1 MLKKQQI
8 FHRLYFMVRWS
19 FALIGD
25 HIDASLASIV
35 KHALFAVACVEHLTI
50 HLLLETCGAAVRS
63 QTSSHLL
70 RAYLFN

>member
-1 MLKKQQI
+1 
-8 FHRLYFMVRWS
+8 MVRWS

-25 HIDASLASIV
+25 LIDASLARFV

-50 HLLLETCGAAVRS
+50 HLSLETCGAALRS
-63 QTSSHLL
+63 QTLSQLL